1 MLFLGRAALR
11 RFMRVFLMSAML
23 RPSTSSEF
31 FRIVSQYRVALRVS
45 SLAAGILPRAHLLQ
59 TADLHPDPFVQ
70 TVKNQFV
77 AQFVPACPCFLLNKM
92 VLLFYHRWVI
102 VV

>member
-1 MLFLGRAALR
+1 VLLFTAHFCPWQHNVQKTTPHRAIWCGA
-11 RFMRVFLMSAML
+11 FLC
-23 RPSTSSEF
+23 PG
-31 FRIVSQYRVALRVS
+31 
-45 SLAAGILPRAHLLQ
+45 AGILPRAHLLQ

-70 TVKNQFV
+70 TVKNQFM
-77 AQFVPACPCFLLNKM
+77 AQFFPACPCFLLNKM

>member
-1 MLFLGRAALR
+1 MATQYVKKTTPHRAIWCGAFLCPG
-11 RFMRVFLMSAML
+11 
-23 RPSTSSEF
+23 
-31 FRIVSQYRVALRVS
+31 
-45 SLAAGILPRAHLLQ
+45 AGILPRAHLLQ

-70 TVKNQFV
+70 TVKNQFM
-77 AQFVPACPCFLLNKM
+77 AQFFPACPCFLLNKM

>member
-1 MLFLGRAALR
+1 MAAQYAKKITPHREIWCGAFLCP
-11 RFMRVFLMSAML
+11 V
-23 RPSTSSEF
+23 
-31 FRIVSQYRVALRVS
+31 
-45 SLAAGILPRAHLLQ
+45 AGILPRAHLLQ

-70 TVKNQFV
+70 TVKNQFM
-77 AQFVPACPCFLLNKM
+77 AQFFPACPCFLLNKM